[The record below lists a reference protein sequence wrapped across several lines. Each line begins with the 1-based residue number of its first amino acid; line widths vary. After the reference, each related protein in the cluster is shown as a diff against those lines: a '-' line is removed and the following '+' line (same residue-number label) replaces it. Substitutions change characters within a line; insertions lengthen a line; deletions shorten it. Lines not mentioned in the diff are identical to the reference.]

1 VVSPERTS
9 IGKTVKGT
17 VTLNRAADAGGVRV
31 VLSTDRSSSIAK
43 IEPSTTLTM
52 AAGTTTA
59 TFDVRAFGEVGSEK
73 IKSAT
78 VVIVEAKIDGVG
90 KAAALTIEP

>member
-1 VVSPERTS
+1 M
-9 IGKTVKGT
+9 
-17 VTLNRAADAGGVRV
+17 
-31 VLSTDRSSSIAK
+31 LSTDRSSSIAK
-43 IEPSTTLTM
+43 IEPSTTLNM

-59 TFDVRAFGEVGSEK
+59 TFDIRAFGEVGSDK